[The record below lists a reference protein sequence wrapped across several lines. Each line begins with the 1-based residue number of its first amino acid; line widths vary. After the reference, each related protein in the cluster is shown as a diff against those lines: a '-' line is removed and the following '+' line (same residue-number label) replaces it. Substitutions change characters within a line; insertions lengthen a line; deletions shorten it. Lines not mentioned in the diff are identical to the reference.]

1 MAAFHDLP
9 TWWFGPACRTLPY
22 EDVIADSLVLPARV
36 VGDLQVSTCARGSW
50 VMASSQIDD
59 VALRGRTTPL
69 MATWSTS
76 DLVTRTQGVAGR
88 WH

>member
-1 MAAFHDLP
+1 MYIIVWEAYTGSMAAFHDLP

-69 MATWSTS
+69 MAT
-76 DLVTRTQGVAGR
+76 
-88 WH
+88 